1 MPVTP
6 RAKIGMWTSPEKK
19 EKFAALAAARGM
31 SETAL
36 LAVLVD
42 HVLEA
47 NPAPAVS
54 PPTDD
59 DEGVSTD
66 RLTLR
71 LRPGDR
77 PLVEARAA
85 KRGMKASSYLVALVR
100 AHVRGH
106 APLPAAELNQLK
118 VAVGELSAVGRNLN
132 QLTRAMNSG
141 VGPAVVGGLAETLD
155 QATVRVEEV
164 RRAIAELVKVNLM
177 SWEAGDA

>member
-1 MPVTP
+1 MTAAA
-6 RAKIGMWTSPEKK
+6 RAKIGLWTSPEKK
-19 EKFAALAAARGM
+19 GRFAALAAARGL

-36 LAVLVD
+36 LTLLVD
-42 HVLEA
+42 HVLEN
-47 NPAPAVS
+47 NPAPPA
-54 PPTDD
+54 PAKAD
-59 DEGVSTD
+59 DEGASTD

-85 KRGMKASSYLVALVR
+85 QRGMKASSYLVALVR

-106 APLPAAELNQLK
+106 SPLPVEELNQLK

-141 VGPAVVGGLAETLD
+141 AAGAVTGGLAETLD
-155 QATVRVEEV
+155 QAVSRVDEV
-164 RRAIAELVKVNLM
+164 RRTVAELVKVNLM